1 MVSHCK
7 KVAQQ
12 RDIHRL
18 PGPNLGH
25 SSAHLEGEIK
35 GKRRWAWEYSFFVR
49 VNIMK

>member
-18 PGPNLGH
+18 PIPNLGH
-25 SSAHLEGEIK
+25 LTAHLKGGIN
-35 GKRRWAWEYSFFVR
+35 GKRRWGFSIFCWGQNLE
-49 VNIMK
+49 